1 MARRVIL
8 GLALAVAL
16 VAVAPASGD
25 DINTRKR
32 TVDTK
37 LERLQDKI
45 DAARRQEGALTSE
58 ISSYTTKISALQ
70 DDVDSA
76 QSRLEGLEAVLA
88 LQQRKLDRLNDLFD
102 LQTKRLV
109 FLQKQYQVSVGRL
122 NRRLVDLY
130 VTEQPDTVSYVL
142 SASNFSDLLDQ
153 LEFMQDIG
161 RHDQKVAVE
170 VNRAKVEMG
179 ATRYRTRKI
188 RAGVADTTDAIR
200 ERTNEQLRVRDRLA
214 WSQRELATTRRDK
227 EGVLANVHESRE
239 EFLKEAEGLA
249 QESASLADKIRAAQA
264 GSAAGSTSTGAPSS
278 SGLIWP
284 VNGPVTSVFGFR
296 WGRMHEGIDIAVGN
310 GTSVVASA
318 SGTVLVA
325 GWSGGYGNLVV
336 IDHGNGIATAYGH
349 NTNVTVG
356 VGQTVSQGQLIAYS
370 GNTGHSTGPH
380 VHFEV
385 RVNGSPVDPLGYL

>member
-16 VAVAPASGD
+16 VAAAPASGD

-45 DAARRQEGALTSE
+45 DAARRQEGALTTE
-58 ISSYTTKISALQ
+58 ISSYTTKIRALQ

-76 QSRLEGLEAVLA
+76 QSRLDGLQSVLV

-109 FLQKQYQVSVGRL
+109 FLQKQYKVSVGRL

-142 SASNFSDLLDQ
+142 SATNFSDLLDQ

-188 RAGVADTTDAIR
+188 RSGVADTTNAIR
-200 ERTNEQLRVRDRLA
+200 ERTNEQLRVRDRLT

-227 EGVLANVHESRE
+227 EGALAGVQESRE
-239 EFLKEAEGLA
+239 DFLKQADALA
-249 QESASLADKIRAAQA
+249 QESASLADKIRAAQSGSSA
-264 GSAAGSTSTGAPSS
+264 GSSTGAPSS

-284 VNGPVTSVFGFR
+284 LNGPITSSFGPR
-296 WGRMHEGIDIAVGN
+296 WGRMHEGIDISVGT
-310 GTSVVASA
+310 GTSVVAAA

-325 GWSGGYGNLVV
+325 GWSGGYGVLVV
-336 IDHGNGIATAYGH
+336 IDHGNGLATAYAH
-349 NTNVTVG
+349 NSNATVSP
-356 VGQTVSQGQLIAYS
+356 GQTVTQGQLIAYS

-380 VHFEV
+380 LHFEV
-385 RVNGSPVDPLGYL
+385 RVNGSAVDPLGYL

>member
-45 DAARRQEGALTSE
+45 DSARRQEGALTSE
-58 ISSYTTKISALQ
+58 ISSYTTKIRALQ

-76 QSRLEGLEAVLA
+76 QSRLDGLQSVLV
-88 LQQRKLDRLNDLFD
+88 LQQRKLDRLNDLFE

-109 FLQKQYQVSVGRL
+109 FLQKQYKVSVGRL

-142 SASNFSDLLDQ
+142 SATNFSDLLDQ

-170 VNRAKVEMG
+170 VNRAKKEMG
-179 ATRYRTRKI
+179 ATRFRTRKI
-188 RAGVADTTDAIR
+188 RSGVADTTNAIR
-200 ERTNEQLRVRDRLA
+200 ERTNEQLRVRDGLA

-227 EGVLANVHESRE
+227 EGVLANVSESRE

-249 QESASLADKIRAAQA
+249 QESASLADKIRAAQS
-264 GSAAGSTSTGAPSS
+264 GSSSGSSSGAPSS

-284 VNGPVTSVFGFR
+284 VNGPVTSGFGFR

-310 GTSVVASA
+310 GSSVVASA

-349 NTNVTVG
+349 NTNVTVA
-356 VGQTVSQGQLIAYS
+356 VGQTVAQGQLIAYS